1 MRRSLFKNQS
11 VDNQAKYGNWQMS
24 LVVLIAGLVLTIVS
38 TVLLKEDEELQAR
51 NELSLISNEL
61 RTRIERRLNAHALML
76 RNGASFF
83 AASDSVTRE
92 EWKSY
97 IQNSR
102 LERILPGVEGVG
114 YSYIVPK
121 AQLQHHIQ
129 KVRDEGF
136 PDYTIKP
143 EGERDIYTSIL
154 YLEPFAGRNL
164 RAFGYDM
171 FSEPVR
177 RSAMERARDNDIAA
191 LSGKVTLV
199 QETDENPQA
208 GTLMY
213 VPVYRNGMRAFTIE
227 ERRAAI
233 IGWVYSPYRMDD
245 LMHGILGRWD
255 STEYNRIR
263 LQVYEERSITGD
275 SLLFDTQATNSIAA
289 NKQPRAFTHTI
300 PLDFSGKKWNLSFS
314 QPERMIGFFNSKVF
328 IVFGAGVL
336 ISFLLFALFQALSKA
351 RSRLQISERLA
362 GQLRESEEKY
372 RALIEN
378 ATEGIYVV
386 QDGRVAFANK
396 ACEAITGIP
405 VNEMTGLPIKE
416 FLDTA
421 ETERLYRHHDDL
433 IAGTTHSLHEIFPI
447 YNRKEEKRWL
457 LVNSVQINWND
468 APATLNLATDVT
480 RRKEDE
486 EEISRKHEELERLNA
501 TKDKFFS
508 IIAHDLRSPFNSVL
522 GLTDILMQDLP
533 DMDTDQV
540 KHMVEI
546 IHKAVNNLYRLLQNL
561 LQWAQ
566 IQNGTIPY
574 DPRPLHLRKI
584 VNESIDIVRE
594 SALMKDI
601 ELTTYIPE
609 HIRVVGDSNMLQ
621 TVIRNLVSNAVKFTP
636 KGGDVAV
643 SAILTKDNNAQISV
657 KDTGIGMSQAM
668 IQNLFRI
675 DVKTNRM
682 GTDSEP
688 SNGLGLLLC
697 KEFVEKNGGRIWVE
711 SEVGIGTSFHFTI
724 PGQT

>member
-1 MRRSLFKNQS
+1 MKRSLVKNQS
-11 VDNQAKYGNWQMS
+11 LNNQAKYGNWPFS
-24 LVVLIAGLVLTIVS
+24 LAVLIAGLVLTIVS
-38 TVLLKEDEELQAR
+38 TVLLKEDEELQVK

-61 RTRIERRLNAHALML
+61 RTRIERRLYAHALML

-102 LERILPGVEGVG
+102 IERNLPGVEGVG
-114 YSYIVPK
+114 YSCII
-121 AQLQHHIQ
+121 ANDQLQDHIQ
-129 KVRDEGF
+129 EVRSQGF
-136 PDYTIKP
+136 PDYTINP

-154 YLEPFAGRNL
+154 YLEPFTGRNL

-171 FSEPVR
+171 FSEPAR
-177 RSAMERARDNDIAA
+177 RDAMERARDNDIAA

-199 QETDENPQA
+199 QETGENLQA

-213 VPVYRNGMRAFTIE
+213 VPVYRHGMRTFTVE
-227 ERRAAI
+227 DRRAAI

-245 LMHGILGRWD
+245 LMNGILGRWD

-263 LQVYEERSITGD
+263 LQIYEEQSITGD
-275 SLLFDTQATNSIAA
+275 SLLFDTQATSSREVH
-289 NKQPRAFTHTI
+289 KQPRSFTHTI
-300 PLDFSGKKWNLSFS
+300 PLDFNGKKWNLSFS
-314 QPERMIGFFNSKVF
+314 QPERMIGFFNSKVV

-336 ISFLLFALFQALSKA
+336 ISFLLFALFLALSKA
-351 RSRLQISERLA
+351 RNRLLTSEKLS

-378 ATEGIYVV
+378 ATEGIYVF
-386 QDGRVAFANK
+386 QGGRVAFANK

-405 VNEMTGLPIKE
+405 IKEMTGLPIKE
-416 FLDTA
+416 FLDTE
-421 ETERLYRHHDDL
+421 ETERLYRQHDDL
-433 IAGTTHSLHEIFPI
+433 IGGTTHSLHEIFPI

-457 LVNSVQINWND
+457 LVNSVQINWNGS
-468 APATLNLATDVT
+468 PAALNLATDVT

-486 EEISRKHEELERLNA
+486 EEITRKNEELENLNA

-566 IQNGTIPY
+566 IQNGTIPF
-574 DPRPLHLRKI
+574 DPRPLHLRKV
-584 VNESIDIVRE
+584 VNEGIDIVRE

-636 KGGDVAV
+636 KGGDVSV
-643 SAILTKDNNAQISV
+643 SAMETKDNNAQVSV

-675 DVKTNRM
+675 DVKTNRI

-697 KEFVEKNGGRIWVE
+697 KEFIEKNGGRIWVE
-711 SEVGIGTSFHFTI
+711 STVGVGTTFHFTI
-724 PGQT
+724 PGQA